1 MLFKLILIIESHKA
15 EKENAFASVE
25 EGGKKKKKNCDRE
38 VGIFFQFFK
47 D

>member
-25 EGGKKKKKNCDRE
+25 EGGKKKKKIATERLE
-38 VGIFFQFFK
+38 FFYNF
-47 D
+47 